1 MEHCSQIAKYT
12 LMLELPW
19 YEYRFYIALVIG
31 SLFSAFMPSR
41 SKVIYVIIFN
51 VFAIATYFGIDF
63 MASKKI
69 DQDKLTDL
77 IDRCQSENNIKKEH
91 FINKLN
97 DLTFEN
103 PTEKAL
109 NVLNEKEDKYF
120 DERGAVSLET
130 VAHKKS
136 CKKNLESSPPSPK
149 DTHIEKF
156 ANPYT
161 TYPPQPPSDPKI
173 AGDFRDNVSMH
184 SFKNDPAA
192 FESTYQMIQTPPL
205 PTPPSQVSKKDC
217 LLGKSK
223 CNPICSGNN
232 RNPCHLQT
240 SVPGPQWQPQNAS
253 SVQNRLNNGDF
264 VPNYCPL

>member
-1 MEHCSQIAKYT
+1 
-12 LMLELPW
+12 
-19 YEYRFYIALVIG
+19 
-31 SLFSAFMPSR
+31 
-41 SKVIYVIIFN
+41 
-51 VFAIATYFGIDF
+51 

-69 DQDKLTDL
+69 DQDKLTEL

-97 DLTFEN
+97 DLSFEN
-103 PTEKAL
+103 PTKKAL
-109 NVLNEKEDKYF
+109 NVLNKKEDKYF
-120 DERGAVSLET
+120 DERGAISLET
-130 VAHKKS
+130 VANKPDPNNQLKS
-136 CKKNLESSPPSPK
+136 RGFTKI
-149 DTHIEKF
+149 DTHIEGF

-161 TYPPQPPSDPKI
+161 TYPQQPPSDLKI

-184 SFKNDPAA
+184 SFKNDQAA

-205 PTPPSQVSKKDC
+205 PTPVSQVDKKDC
-217 LLGKSK
+217 LLGKSE

-232 RNPCHLQT
+232 ENPCHLQT

-253 SVQNRLNNGDF
+253 SVQNRLNNGEF